1 MYKEQPGE
9 SGCFCFPDVLF
20 QRQSPAPVVCETGM
34 GGSNLKRMMQSSIQI
49 RFRRSRLSSTGRV
62 FRSLP
67 LIVLAVCAGL
77 SLTLCASAREAKGFS
92 AATLVEK
99 ADYQPCR
106 NGCSEQAEPVS
117 AFCFRQGDQVVLGD
131 GSSFLHEKKFSGLE
145 DLAGKQVQIRFNRRY
160 VWVRPPDGP
169 VMKLERGTTYENF
182 KDAGCIREVR
192 RPIIDA
198 AYAHKRPG
206 KVPSYAFAL
215 AGTGKGDLYLWFQ
228 CDLNSDKSVIACL
241 RWYRNGDP
249 YGKDWYCARTVDGA
263 PVAAEF
269 EIDPLL
275 SQEGRLVLKSGA
287 VVQQDHRARTNDVL
301 DRPGETCR

>member
-1 MYKEQPGE
+1 
-9 SGCFCFPDVLF
+9 
-20 QRQSPAPVVCETGM
+20 
-34 GGSNLKRMMQSSIQI
+34 MMQLSIMTWFR
-49 RFRRSRLSSTGRV
+49 RFRVASLGRI

-67 LIVLAVCAGL
+67 LIALAACAAL
-77 SLTLCASAREAKGFS
+77 SLTPCASAKGAKGYS
-92 AATLVEK
+92 AATLVET

-106 NGCSEQAEPVS
+106 NGCSEHAEPAS
-117 AFCFRQGDQVVLGD
+117 AFCFRQGDQGVVGD
-131 GSSFLHEKKFSGLE
+131 GRSFIHEKKFFGLE
-145 DLAGKQVQIRFNRRY
+145 ELAGKQVQIRFSRWF
-160 VWVRPPDGP
+160 VWVMPPDGP
-169 VMKLERGTTYENF
+169 VMRLERGSTYENF

-198 AYAHKRPG
+198 AYAHKRPAR
-206 KVPSYAFAL
+206 VSATAFVL
-215 AGTGKGDLYLWFQ
+215 AGSGNGDLYLWLQ

-287 VVQQDHRARTNDVL
+287 VVQQDHRGRTNDVL
-301 DRPGETCR
+301 DRPGEACR